1 MLVHLTPLAAVLVS
15 SAVWAVLGVTSG
27 YVVHRLPPDRLD
39 HDSWLTRPRKFED
52 GGRWYERRLRITRW
66 KDRLPEWGAL
76 FPGGT
81 SKRQLP
87 GRSDADLERFAVE
100 TRRAETVHWANLAAG
115 PVFLVWCPPAVG
127 AGMVAFGVVAHAP
140 FICIQRYNRAR
151 ISRTLGRRR
160 DRAA

>member
-15 SAVWAVLGVTSG
+15 SAAWALFGVTSG
-27 YVVHRLPPDRLD
+27 YVAHRMPDARLD
-39 HDSWLTRPRKFED
+39 HDSWLTRPRRFEA
-52 GGRWYERRLRITRW
+52 GGRWYERRLHIARW

-87 GRSDADLERFAVE
+87 GRTDADLERFAVE
-100 TRRAETVHWANLAAG
+100 TRRAETVHWANLAVG
-115 PVFLVWCPPAVG
+115 PLFLLWCPPVIG
-127 AGMVAFGVVAHAP
+127 AAMVAFGVLAHAP

-151 ISRTLGRRR
+151 IERTLTRRR
-160 DRAA
+160 NRGA